1 MTLYPVLIL
10 LLLGFI
16 LWMRDETKKAPT
28 IKDDPRP
35 RPLDPLLPDSM
46 PPCPE
51 YNPEYEE
58 ALRNAPKLME
68 ELDFPKVNAKEIADE
83 IRNLPD
89 MSLPPGVSMPDKDY
103 TKDKE
108 FCKKHPCDFMKPHR
122 LLNGKSTY
130 LCTNEEAWERWGIKE
145 KVLESLNEGCLEQC
159 ARCAGLPCLGQ
170 RKENKK

>member
-1 MTLYPVLIL
+1 MNSLYPVLIL

-16 LWMRDETKKAPT
+16 LWMRDEMKKAPT
-28 IKDDPRP
+28 KKDDH
-35 RPLDPLLPDSM
+35 RPLDPLFPGSM

-68 ELDFPKVNAKEIADE
+68 EMGFPKGNAKEIADE

-89 MSLPPGVSMPDKDY
+89 MTMPPGVSMPDKDY
-103 TKDKE
+103 TKDEE
-108 FCKKHPCDFMKPHR
+108 FCKKHPCDFMKPYR
-122 LLNGKSTY
+122 LPSGTLTY
-130 LCTNEEAWERWGIKE
+130 LCTNEEAWERWGIKDE
-145 KVLESLNEGCLEQC
+145 IFRNQNNGIKEVC

>member
-1 MTLYPVLIL
+1 MNSLYPVLIL

-16 LWMRDETKKAPT
+16 LWMRDEMKESPKKR
-28 IKDDPRP
+28 DDKF
-35 RPLDPLLPDSM
+35 PLPK
-46 PPCPE
+46 PE
-51 YNPEYEE
+51 
-58 ALRNAPKLME
+58 
-68 ELDFPKVNAKEIADE
+68 DKEGIADE

-103 TKDKE
+103 TKDEE

-130 LCTNEEAWERWGIKE
+130 LCTNEEAWERWGVKE